1 MKRRDALEAIGDA
14 LDGSEAVISTVG
26 IISREF
32 YEVADNERNF
42 YMVGSMG
49 MASSIGLGV
58 ALNKPDTHVVI
69 LDGDGSLLLN
79 AGAPITI
86 GNHSPSNFT
95 HVVLDN
101 NAYGSCSRE
110 PTMSNEFEFEELAE
124 VAGYEQTFG
133 VTDELGLREVIESC
147 GSDGPNFVHAAI
159 ELGGNRHPTR
169 ILDLPFFKERFRN
182 ALTADPAETPDP

>member
-1 MKRRDALEAIGDA
+1 MKRRDALEAIGEA

-32 YEVADNERNF
+32 YEVADSERNF

-79 AGAPITI
+79 AGSPITI

-101 NAYGSCSRE
+101 NAYSSCSRE
-110 PTMSNEFEFEELAE
+110 PTMSTEFEFEELAQ
-124 VAGYEQTFG
+124 VAGYEQTYS
-133 VTDELGLREVIESC
+133 VSKEAEIQEVIENC
-147 GSDGPNFVHAAI
+147 GFDGPNFVHATIA
-159 ELGGNRHPTR
+159 LGGNRHPTR
-169 ILDLPFFKERFRN
+169 ILDLPFFKERFRE
-182 ALTADPAETPDP
+182 ALKAESVEA